1 MTPIIKAV
9 GLGKKYRAG
18 NRPTVR
24 PTLREALTDSVKG
37 LIGRNG
43 RSHFNWAL
51 RDISFEVRAGEMVG
65 IVGRNG
71 AGKSTLL
78 RIVARITRPTAGYA
92 DIFGHVSGLLGVG
105 TGFHPDLTGRENIY
119 LGGAILGMK
128 RVEVARKFDEI
139 VAFSGLEDSLDMQAK
154 RYSSGMSLRL
164 AFSVAA
170 HLTSDV
176 LLIDEVL
183 SAADADFRQNCLERI
198 KQSANNGVA
207 VLFVS
212 HNLET
217 VAQLCQRALH
227 LDAGQLVDDG
237 KPQAVI
243 SKYLGTSTVPP

>member
-1 MTPIIKAV
+1 
-9 GLGKKYRAG
+9 
-18 NRPTVR
+18 
-24 PTLREALTDSVKG
+24 
-37 LIGRNG
+37 
-43 RSHFNWAL
+43 
-51 RDISFEVRAGEMVG
+51 
-65 IVGRNG
+65 VGRNG

-78 RIVARITRPTAGYA
+78 RIVARITRPTSGYA

-119 LGGAILGMK
+119 LSGAILGM
-128 RVEVARKFDEI
+128 RRGEVARKFDEI

-198 KQSANNGVA
+198 KQSANNG
-207 VLFVS
+207 
-212 HNLET
+212 
-217 VAQLCQRALH
+217 
-227 LDAGQLVDDG
+227 
-237 KPQAVI
+237 
-243 SKYLGTSTVPP
+243 